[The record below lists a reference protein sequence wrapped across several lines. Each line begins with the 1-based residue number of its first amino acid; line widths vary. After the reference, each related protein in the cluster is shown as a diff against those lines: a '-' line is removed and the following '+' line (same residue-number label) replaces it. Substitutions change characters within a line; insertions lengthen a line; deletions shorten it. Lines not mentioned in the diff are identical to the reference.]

1 MESER
6 PSPADLIEAHQRKLD
21 EQETIPDGVSLME
34 AAELVARGKVK
45 VTPQQIRMLIELL
58 PYHAPRLSAVA
69 VGSVT
74 GQDFARMLDAAI
86 LRSGKAQEVGQLEL
100 KAIDVTPAERPNE
113 AEAVSAAHQQQSFPR
128 PRRR

>member
-100 KAIDVTPAERPNE
+100 KAIDVTPRPNE
-113 AEAVSAAHQQQSFPR
+113 AEQVSAAHQQQSFPR